1 MVSFAGKTLVGKRM
15 TMSLVDNRTGML
27 WRSFMTSRK
36 QVKHASSDE
45 LFAVQ
50 VYSNSYFSEFNPHT
64 LFEKWAA
71 IEVSEVS
78 DLPSDM
84 ELLIIPSGLYAVF
97 HYKGLSSDSTVFEYI
112 YNNWLLN
119 SNFEL
124 ENRPHFEVLG
134 RKYQNNHPESEEKIW
149 IPVKS
154 KT

>member
-15 TMSLVDNRTGML
+15 TMSLVDNQTGML
-27 WRSFMTSRK
+27 WRSFMTNRK
-36 QVKHASSDE
+36 QVKHASLDE
-45 LFAVQ
+45 LFSVQ
-50 VYSNSYFSEFNPHT
+50 VYSNSYFSAFNPHI

-78 DLPSDM
+78 DLPVDM
-84 ELLIIPSGLYAVF
+84 ELLSIPPGLYAVF
-97 HYKGLSSDSTVFEYI
+97 HYKGLSSDPTVFEYI
-112 YNNWLLN
+112 YNNWLPN

-134 RKYQNNHPESEEKIW
+134 RKYQNNHPESEEEIW
-149 IPVKS
+149 IPVRS